1 MSFVCLNHVAI
12 YNNWTSALILE
23 TSLLLGSKLRILLYW
38 VCVSAFFCCAHARM
52 IGRIFLCAFKR
63 WYQATISGVGI
74 CLLWGHLDNQTSLAG
89 AELVSAFKVP
99 TAEGHEMALSFLLAL
114 PVAELRKA
122 ELETAAAWGWV
133 CAGIPAQPS
142 QSAHSSS
149 PTSAKPANLGLSP
162 SFHAGSPLS
171 NSQSLGFSIPEVA
184 KFNSTN
190 ASEKLSLYSTIP
202 HFIIKISFLSFS
214 NKEHSL
220 LMTSL
225 DFLCGFIGLESSTLG
240 ITELQHVQTL
250 SSIRTDKK
258 K

>member
-12 YNNWTSALILE
+12 YNNWTSALMLE

-74 CLLWGHLDNQTSLAG
+74 CLPWGHLDNQTSLAG

-99 TAEGHEMALSFLLAL
+99 TAEGHGMALSFLLAL

-133 CAGIPAQPS
+133 CAGSPARVPIPPLQH
-142 QSAHSSS
+142 QQNQQTLDFHR
-149 PTSAKPANLGLSP
+149 LSMLVLLFP
-162 SFHAGSPLS
+162 IVKALAFPYLKWQ
-171 NSQSLGFSIPEVA
+171 NSILQTHL
-184 KFNSTN
+184 K
-190 ASEKLSLYSTIP
+190 
-202 HFIIKISFLSFS
+202 SFLCTVQF
-214 NKEHSL
+214 H
-220 LMTSL
+220 TSL
-225 DFLCGFIGLESSTLG
+225 SKSLFYPSLTK
-240 ITELQHVQTL
+240 
-250 SSIRTDKK
+250 SIHCWWPH
-258 K
+258 